1 MSMRRCEKR
10 LRAAPANA
18 YSFKVKVAGSHVL
31 AVCLT
36 CRMSCNDQLNLLRA
50 TSMAAPSQEKLQRTI
65 VGEIPRPPDIAH
77 ARRYSA
83 ASGAGA
89 DAGHQPSLRIRT
101 AGTPRR
107 PPCACGRCCSHVS
120 PRHRP
125 TDSSHLGGASPCPLA
140 PGARR
145 PEVRGGRRQAAAQ
158 SARAGLQRGLLSARQ
173 PARPARACPDASCCR
188 RRPCSTHAS
197 RCWS

>member
-1 MSMRRCEKR
+1 MWRCEKEAACSTSKR
-10 LRAAPANA
+10 VFFQGLFCRFARARGM
-18 YSFKVKVAGSHVL
+18 S
-31 AVCLT
+31 LT
-36 CRMSCNDQLNLLRA
+36 CRMSCNEQLCPLRA
-50 TSMAAPSQEKLQRTI
+50 TSMAAPSQEKLQRTA
-65 VGEIPRPPDIAH
+65 VGEIPRLPDTAH
-77 ARRYSA
+77 ARRQSA
-83 ASGAGA
+83 ASGARA

-101 AGTPRR
+101 AGAPRR
-107 PPCACGRCCSHVS
+107 PPCACGRCYSHVS
-120 PRHRP
+120 PRYRP
-125 TDSSHLGGASPCPLA
+125 TDSSHLGGAASPCPLA

-145 PEVRGGRRQAAAQ
+145 PEVRGGRQQAAAQ